1 MNENE
6 IATFLDTNINDYINR
21 RGDVWFDGEK
31 NFLFTGFLLEYWDI
45 LTKNMSKRDIKK
57 LKSSIDFV
65 ISFMKKLK

>member
-1 MNENE
+1 MDENE
-6 IATFLDTNINDYINR
+6 IAIFLNTNINDYINR

>member
-1 MNENE
+1 MNEHE
-6 IATFLDTNINDYINR
+6 LATFLDNNLNDYINR

-31 NFLFTGFLLEYWDI
+31 NFIFTGFLLEYWDI
-45 LTKNMSKRDIKK
+45 ITKDMSKREIKK